1 MTTPSHRRG
10 WLAGAPP
17 TSGSPR
23 SASLLPRG
31 LLIVLCLA
39 VIAPV
44 AAAGAADEDRRT
56 PVVRAVERAQP
67 AVVNVSA
74 DQAVAVQRDPF
85 FDQFFNDFFE
95 ARPRRQRYTRTSLGS
110 GVIVRPDGYV
120 LTNAHVVARGQNIKV
135 VLADEREL
143 VARVVGVDADADI
156 AVLKVDG
163 GTLPHLEFGNSED
176 LMIGETV
183 IAIGNPFGFSHTVTT
198 GVISA
203 VRRSLKSEGRTY
215 LDFIQTDA
223 SINPGNSGGPLL
235 NIRGELIGINTA
247 IYGGAQNIG
256 FAIPARRASQVVA
269 DLIRYGE
276 VRRSYLGIQVQD
288 LTPELASALGI
299 EARHGVVVREVEED
313 GPGRTAGLAP
323 GDVIL
328 EIDGHD
334 VRDRSEFDE
343 RASAA
348 AVGSTLRLTIQR
360 GSERRDVAVA
370 ARELTDDRVDEVGW
384 RQLGLKVKDKSRND
398 AVAIT
403 SVRRGSPADR
413 AGIRP
418 GDLLVALNGV
428 ATESVGAYR
437 RALSSLRT
445 AGEAQLAVQRGPA
458 QYRLTL
464 PIN

>member
-1 MTTPSHRRG
+1 MIRTKDTLRA
-10 WLAGAPP
+10 LVGA
-17 TSGSPR
+17 
-23 SASLLPRG
+23 
-31 LLIVLCLA
+31 LCLTA
-39 VIAPV
+39 LAL
-44 AAAGAADEDRRT
+44 AAHAGAADDDRRPPGGADGDRRT
-56 PVVRAVERAQP
+56 PVVRAVERTQP
-67 AVVNVSA
+67 AVVNVSTE
-74 DQAVAVQRDPF
+74 QVVAVQRDPF

-95 ARPRRQRYTRTSLGS
+95 ARPRRKRYTRTSLGS

-120 LTNAHVVARGQNIKV
+120 LTNAHVIARGQNIKV

-143 VARVVGVDADADI
+143 DARVVGVDADADI

-163 GTLPHLEFGNSED
+163 GTLPHLEFGDSDD
-176 LMIGETV
+176 LLIGETV

-256 FAIPARRASQVVA
+256 FAIPARRANQVVA

-288 LTPELASALGI
+288 LTADLASALGI
-299 EARHGVVVREVEED
+299 EARHGVVVRSVED
-313 GPGRTAGLAP
+313 GSPGAVAGLEP

-328 EIDGHD
+328 EVDGHD

-348 AVGSTLRLTIQR
+348 AVGSTMKLTVQR
-360 GSERRDVAVA
+360 GASRREVAVA
-370 ARELTDDRVDEVGW
+370 ARELTDDRVDEIAW
-384 RQLGLKVKDKSRND
+384 RMLGLKAKDKSRSD
-398 AVAIT
+398 AVAIN

-418 GDLLVALNGV
+418 GDLLVALGST
-428 ATESVGAYR
+428 ATDSLEAFR
-437 RALSSLRT
+437 RAVGSLRG
-445 AGEAQLAVQRGPA
+445 ASEAQLVIQRGRA

-464 PIN
+464 PTE

>member
-1 MTTPSHRRG
+1 VSRTSHTLRA
-10 WLAGAPP
+10 LVAA
-17 TSGSPR
+17 
-23 SASLLPRG
+23 
-31 LLIVLCLA
+31 LCLA
-39 VIAPV
+39 TLPV
-44 AAAGAADEDRRT
+44 HAGAADDDRRT
-56 PVVRAVERAQP
+56 PVVRAVERTQP

-74 DQAVAVQRDPF
+74 DQVVTAQRDPF
-85 FDQFFNDFFE
+85 FEQFFNDFFE

-120 LTNAHVVARGQNIKV
+120 LTNAHVIARGQNIKV

-143 VARVVGVDADADI
+143 TARVVGVDADADI

-163 GTLPHLEFGNSED
+163 GTLPHLEFANSDD

-256 FAIPARRASQVVA
+256 FAIPAKRANQVVA

-299 EARHGVVVREVEED
+299 EARHGVVVRELED
-313 GPGRTAGLAP
+313 GSPGKAAGLEP

-328 EIDGHD
+328 EVDGHD

-343 RASAA
+343 RAAAA
-348 AVGSTLRLTIQR
+348 AVGSTLKLSIQR
-360 GSERRDVAVA
+360 GASRREVAVA
-370 ARELTDDRVDEVGW
+370 ARELTDVHVDDVGW
-384 RQLGLKVKDKSRND
+384 RMLGLKVKDKSRTD

-413 AGIRP
+413 TGIRP

-428 ATESVGAYR
+428 ATESVGAFR
-437 RALSSLRT
+437 RAVSSLRG
-445 AGEAQLAVQRGPA
+445 AAEAQLAIQRGPA

-464 PIN
+464 PVD

>member
-1 MTTPSHRRG
+1 MSRTSHTPRAL
-10 WLAGAPP
+10 LAA
-17 TSGSPR
+17 
-23 SASLLPRG
+23 
-31 LLIVLCLA
+31 LCLA
-39 VIAPV
+39 AVALAAPSHAV
-44 AAAGAADEDRRT
+44 DEDRRT
-56 PVVRAVERAQP
+56 PVVRAVERVQP

-74 DQAVAVQRDPF
+74 EQGVAVQRDPF

-120 LTNAHVVARGQNIKV
+120 LTNAHVIARGQNIKV

-143 VARVVGVDADADI
+143 PARVVGVDADADI

-163 GTLPHLEFGNSED
+163 GTLPHLEFGSSDD

-256 FAIPARRASQVVA
+256 FAIPAKRASQVVS

-299 EARHGVVVREVEED
+299 EARHGVVVREVED
-313 GPGRTAGLAP
+313 GGPGAAAGLEP

-328 EIDGHD
+328 EVDGHD

-348 AVGSTLRLTIQR
+348 AIGSTLKLSVQR
-360 GSERRDVAVA
+360 GTSRREIAVA
-370 ARELTDDRVDEVGW
+370 ARELTEEHVDEVGW
-384 RQLGLKVKDKSRND
+384 RLIGLKVKDKSRTD

-428 ATESVGAYR
+428 ATDSVATWR
-437 RALSSLRT
+437 RAISSLRG
-445 AGEAQLAVQRGPA
+445 AGEAQLAIQRGPA

-464 PIN
+464 PID

>member
-1 MTTPSHRRG
+1 VKSSHSAARRSAVLLCLVAAT
-10 WLAGAPP
+10 LAG
-17 TSGSPR
+17 T
-23 SASLLPRG
+23 
-31 LLIVLCLA
+31 
-39 VIAPV
+39 
-44 AAAGAADEDRRT
+44 AGAFDDGRRT
-56 PVVRAVERAQP
+56 PIVRAVEQASP
-67 AVVNVSA
+67 AVVNISA
-74 DQAVAVQRDPF
+74 EQVVVVQRDPF
-85 FDQFFNDFFE
+85 FEQFFNDFFE
-95 ARPRRQRYTRTSLGS
+95 ARPRQKRYTRTSLGS
-110 GVIVRPDGYV
+110 GVIVRSDGYV
-120 LTNAHVVARGQNIKV
+120 LTNAHVIARGQNIKV

-143 VARVVGVDADADI
+143 DARVVGVDADADI
-156 AVLKVDG
+156 AVLKVEA
-163 GTLPHLEFGNSED
+163 GTLPHLEFASSDD

-203 VRRSLKSEGRTY
+203 VRRSLKSEGRTF

-235 NIRGELIGINTA
+235 NIRGALIGINTA

-256 FAIPARRASQVVA
+256 FAIPAKRASQVVG

-276 VRRSYLGIQVQD
+276 VRRSYLGVQVQD

-299 EARHGVVVREVEED
+299 ETRHGVVVREVED
-313 GPGRTAGLAP
+313 GSPGESAGIEP

-343 RASAA
+343 RVAA
-348 AVGSTLRLTIQR
+348 AAIGSTLKLTVQR
-360 GSERRDVAVA
+360 GTNQRTVAVA
-370 ARELTDDRVDEVGW
+370 ASQLTETRVDDIGW
-384 RQLGLKVKDKSRND
+384 RLLGVKVKDKARSD

-403 SVRRGSPADR
+403 AVRRGSHADR

-418 GDLLVALNGV
+418 GDLLIAVNGTATDSVSAFRQAVSALR
-428 ATESVGAYR
+428 GA
-437 RALSSLRT
+437 A
-445 AGEAQLAVQRGPA
+445 EAQLAIQRGRA

-464 PIN
+464 PLE

>member
-1 MTTPSHRRG
+1 MTGGAAAVRTTAALLLL
-10 WLAGAPP
+10 LAA
-17 TSGSPR
+17 
-23 SASLLPRG
+23 
-31 LLIVLCLA
+31 IA
-39 VIAPV
+39 VAAPV
-44 AAAGAADEDRRT
+44 RALDDARRT
-56 PVVRAVERAQP
+56 PIVRAVERTRP
-67 AVVNVSA
+67 AVVNISA
-74 DQAVAVQRDPF
+74 DQVVVVQRDPF
-85 FDQFFNDFFE
+85 FEQFFNDFFE
-95 ARPRRQRYTRTSLGS
+95 ARPRQKRYTRTSLGS
-110 GVIVRPDGYV
+110 GVIVRSDGYV
-120 LTNAHVVARGQNIKV
+120 LTNAHVIARGQNIKV

-143 VARVVGVDADADI
+143 DARVVGVDADADI
-156 AVLKVDG
+156 AVLKVES

-203 VRRSLKSEGRTY
+203 VRRSLKSEGRTF

-256 FAIPARRASQVVA
+256 FAIPAKRANQVVS

-299 EARHGVVVREVEED
+299 EARNGVVVREVEA
-313 GPGRTAGLAP
+313 GSPGASAGLEP

-328 EIDGHD
+328 EVDGHD

-343 RASAA
+343 RAAA
-348 AVGSTLRLTIQR
+348 AAIGSTLELSVQR
-360 GSERRDVAVA
+360 GASRRTVAVA
-370 ARELTDDRVDEVGW
+370 AGQLTEQRVDEIGW
-384 RQLGLKVKDKSRND
+384 RVLGLKVKDKSKSD

-403 SVRRGSPADR
+403 AVRRGSHADR

-418 GDLLVALNGV
+418 GDLLIAVNGA
-428 ATESVGAYR
+428 ATESVTAFRQAVTALRGA
-437 RALSSLRT
+437 A
-445 AGEAQLAVQRGPA
+445 EAQLAIQRGRA

-464 PIN
+464 PIE

>member
-1 MTTPSHRRG
+1 VS
-10 WLAGAPP
+10 
-17 TSGSPR
+17 SG
-23 SASLLPRG
+23 
-31 LLIVLCLA
+31 
-39 VIAPV
+39 
-44 AAAGAADEDRRT
+44 AAAARMGAAISCLLATIAVYGPSGAYPAWAHDDARRT
-56 PVVRAVERAQP
+56 PIVRAVEQTSP
-67 AVVNVSA
+67 AVVNISA
-74 DQAVAVQRDPF
+74 EQAVLVSRDPF
-85 FDQFFNDFFE
+85 FEQFFNDFFE

-120 LTNAHVVARGQNIKV
+120 LTNAHVIARGQNIKV

-143 VARVVGVDADADI
+143 DARVVGVDADADI

-163 GTLPHLEFGNSED
+163 GTLPHLEFGNSDD
-176 LMIGETV
+176 LLIGETV

-215 LDFIQTDA
+215 LDFVQTDA

-256 FAIPARRASQVVA
+256 FAIPARRAGQVVA
-269 DLIRYGE
+269 ELIRYGE

-299 EARHGVVVREVEED
+299 AVRQGVVVREVAD
-313 GPGRTAGLAP
+313 DSPGAVAGLEP

-328 EIDGHD
+328 EVDGRD

-348 AVGSTLRLTIQR
+348 AIGSTLKLTVQR
-360 GSERRDVAVA
+360 GSSRRDVAVA
-370 ARELTDDRVDEVGW
+370 ARELTVEQLDDVGW
-384 RQLGLKVKDKSRND
+384 RLLGFKVKDRSRTD
-398 AVAIT
+398 AVAIA

-413 AGIRP
+413 VGIRP
-418 GDLLVALNGV
+418 GDLLIALNGV
-428 ATESVGAYR
+428 ATESVGTFR
-437 RALSSLRT
+437 RAVSSLRGAT
-445 AGEAQLAVQRGPA
+445 ETQVLIQRGPA

-464 PIN
+464 PVE

>member
-1 MTTPSHRRG
+1 VRIRAVTPRT
-10 WLAGAPP
+10 A
-17 TSGSPR
+17 
-23 SASLLPRG
+23 
-31 LLIVLCLA
+31 LA
-39 VIAPV
+39 VLLLSALARPATV
-44 AAAGAADEDRRT
+44 DAQSDDRRT
-56 PVVRAVERAQP
+56 PVVRAVEQTRP

-74 DQAVAVQRDPF
+74 EQVVAVQRDPF

-95 ARPRRQRYTRTSLGS
+95 ARPRQKRYTRTSLGS
-110 GVIVRPDGYV
+110 GVIVRSDGYV
-120 LTNAHVVARGQNIKV
+120 LTNAHVIARGQSIKV

-143 VARVVGVDADADI
+143 DARVVGVDADADI

-203 VRRSLKSEGRTY
+203 VRRSLKSEGRTF

-235 NIRGELIGINTA
+235 NIRGDLIGINTA

-256 FAIPARRASQVVA
+256 FAIPARRANQVVS

-288 LTPELASALGI
+288 LTAELASALGI
-299 EARHGVVVREVEED
+299 DAKHGVVVRGVED
-313 GPGRTAGLAP
+313 GSPGALSGLEP

-328 EIDGHD
+328 EVDGHD

-343 RASAA
+343 RAAA
-348 AVGSTLRLTIQR
+348 TAVGSILKLTVQR
-360 GSERRDVAVA
+360 GGSRRTVAVA
-370 ARELTDDRVDEVGW
+370 ARQLTDEHVDEVGW
-384 RQLGLKVKDKSRND
+384 RLLGIKVKDKARTD

-403 SVRRGSPADR
+403 AVRRGSHADR

-418 GDLLVALNGV
+418 GDLLIALNGV
-428 ATESVGAYR
+428 ATLSLPAYRQAVGA
-437 RALSSLRT
+437 LRG
-445 AGEAQLAVQRGPA
+445 AGDAQVAVQRGRS

-464 PIN
+464 PLD

>member
-1 MTTPSHRRG
+1 VTIDRCTPRAA
-10 WLAGAPP
+10 LAALALAALALLAPP
-17 TSGSPR
+17 T
-23 SASLLPRG
+23 
-31 LLIVLCLA
+31 
-39 VIAPV
+39 
-44 AAAGAADEDRRT
+44 AGRADDEDRRT
-56 PVVRAVERAQP
+56 PVVRAVERTRP

-74 DQAVAVQRDPF
+74 EQVVAQRDPF
-85 FDQFFNDFFE
+85 FEQFFNDFFE
-95 ARPRRQRYTRTSLGS
+95 VRPRQRRYTRTSLGS
-110 GVIVRPDGYV
+110 GVIVRADGYV
-120 LTNAHVVARGQNIKV
+120 LTNAHVIARGQNIKV

-143 VARVVGVDADADI
+143 DARVVGVDADADI

-163 GTLPHLEFGNSED
+163 GTLPHLEFGNSDD

-203 VRRSLKSEGRTY
+203 VRRSLLSEGRTF

-256 FAIPARRASQVVA
+256 FAIPAKRARQVVSE
-269 DLIRYGE
+269 LIRYGE

-299 EARHGVVVREVEED
+299 EARSGVVVRGLED
-313 GPGRTAGLAP
+313 GSPGEQAGLEP

-328 EIDGHD
+328 EVDGHD
-334 VRDRSEFDE
+334 VRDRAEFDE
-343 RASAA
+343 RAAA
-348 AVGSTLRLTIQR
+348 AAIGSVLKLTVLR
-360 GSERRDVAVA
+360 GSSRRTIPVAV
-370 ARELTDDRVDEVGW
+370 RELTDERIDEVGW
-384 RQLGLKVKDKSRND
+384 RTLGIKVKDRARTD
-398 AVAIT
+398 AVAVT
-403 SVRRGSPADR
+403 SVRRGSHADR

-418 GDLLVALNGV
+418 GDLLIAVNGV
-428 ATESVGAYR
+428 ATDSATAYR
-437 RALSSLRT
+437 RAIGALRG
-445 AGEAQLAVQRGPA
+445 ASDAQVVVQRGRA

-464 PIN
+464 PLD

>member
-1 MTTPSHRRG
+1 VSRTNHTLRA
-10 WLAGAPP
+10 LVAA
-17 TSGSPR
+17 
-23 SASLLPRG
+23 
-31 LLIVLCLA
+31 LCLA
-39 VIAPV
+39 ALPV
-44 AAAGAADEDRRT
+44 STGAYDDDRRT
-56 PVVRAVERAQP
+56 PVVRAVERTQP

-74 DQAVAVQRDPF
+74 DQVVTAQRDPF

-120 LTNAHVVARGQNIKV
+120 LTNAHVIARGQSIKV

-156 AVLKVDG
+156 AVLKIDG
-163 GTLPHLEFGNSED
+163 GTLPHLEFANSDD

-256 FAIPARRASQVVA
+256 FAIPAKRASQVVA

-299 EARHGVVVREVEED
+299 EARHGVVVRELED
-313 GPGRTAGLAP
+313 GGPGKAAGLEP

-328 EIDGHD
+328 EVDGHD

-343 RASAA
+343 RAAA
-348 AVGSTLRLTIQR
+348 AAIGSTLKLTIQR
-360 GSERRDVAVA
+360 GANRRVVAVA
-370 ARELTDDRVDEVGW
+370 ARELTEGHVDDVGW
-384 RQLGLKVKDKSRND
+384 RLLGLKVKDKSRTD

-403 SVRRGSPADR
+403 SVRRGSAADR

-428 ATESVGAYR
+428 ATESVGAFR
-437 RALSSLRT
+437 RAVSSLRG
-445 AGEAQLAVQRGPA
+445 AAEAQLAIQRGPA

-464 PIN
+464 PVD

>member
-1 MTTPSHRRG
+1 MTST
-10 WLAGAPP
+10 A
-17 TSGSPR
+17 R
-23 SASLLPRG
+23 SRPGGVAA
-31 LLIVLCLA
+31 LCLTA
-39 VIAPV
+39 LALAIP
-44 AAAGAADEDRRT
+44 AGAADDERRT
-56 PVVRAVERAQP
+56 PVVRAVEQARP
-67 AVVNVSA
+67 AVVNISA
-74 DQAVAVQRDPF
+74 EQVVVVQRDPF
-85 FDQFFNDFFE
+85 FEQFFNDFFE
-95 ARPRRQRYTRTSLGS
+95 ARPRRAALHPDQPGS

-120 LTNAHVVARGQNIKV
+120 LTNAHVVARGQRIKV

-143 VARVVGVDADADI
+143 DARVVGVDADADI
-156 AVLKVDG
+156 AVLKVEA

-203 VRRSLKSEGRTY
+203 LRRSLKSEGRTF

-256 FAIPARRASQVVA
+256 FAIPAKRASQVVG

-276 VRRSYLGIQVQD
+276 VRRSYLGVQVQD

-299 EARHGVVVREVEED
+299 DTRHGVVVREVESD
-313 GPGRTAGLAP
+313 GPAAEAGLAP

-343 RASAA
+343 RAAA
-348 AVGSTLRLTIQR
+348 AAIGSKLELTIQR
-360 GSERRDVAVA
+360 GAGRSSVTVA
-370 ARELTDDRVDEVGW
+370 ARQLTDEHVDEVGW
-384 RQLGLKVKDKSRND
+384 RLLGLKVKEKARTD
-398 AVAIT
+398 AVAINA
-403 SVRRGSPADR
+403 VRRGSHADR

-418 GDLLVALNGV
+418 GDLLVALNGG
-428 ATESVGAYR
+428 ATDSATSFRHAVTALRGA
-437 RALSSLRT
+437 SD
-445 AGEAQLAVQRGPA
+445 AQLAIQRGPA

-464 PIN
+464 PLD

>member
-1 MTTPSHRRG
+1 VTGSNAAVRTTAAILL
-10 WLAGAPP
+10 LAGIA
-17 TSGSPR
+17 
-23 SASLLPRG
+23 
-31 LLIVLCLA
+31 LA
-39 VIAPV
+39 GPARAIDDA
-44 AAAGAADEDRRT
+44 RRT
-56 PVVRAVERAQP
+56 PIVRAVERARP
-67 AVVNVSA
+67 AVVNISA
-74 DQAVAVQRDPF
+74 EQVVVVQRDPF
-85 FDQFFNDFFE
+85 FEQFFNDFFE
-95 ARPRRQRYTRTSLGS
+95 ARPRQKRYTRTSLGS

-120 LTNAHVVARGQNIKV
+120 LTNAHVIARGQNIKV

-143 VARVVGVDADADI
+143 DARVVGVDADADI
-156 AVLKVDG
+156 AVLKVEG

-203 VRRSLKSEGRTY
+203 VRRSLKSEGRTF

-235 NIRGELIGINTA
+235 NIRGDLIGINTA

-256 FAIPARRASQVVA
+256 FAIPAKRANQVVS

-299 EARHGVVVREVEED
+299 EARNGVVVREVED
-313 GPGRTAGLAP
+313 GSPGASAGLEP

-328 EIDGHD
+328 EVDGHD

-343 RASAA
+343 RAAA
-348 AVGSTLRLTIQR
+348 AAIGSTLELSVQR
-360 GSERRDVAVA
+360 GANRRTVAVA
-370 ARELTDDRVDEVGW
+370 ASQLTEQRVDEIGW
-384 RQLGLKVKDKSRND
+384 RVLGVKVKDKSKSD

-403 SVRRGSPADR
+403 AVRRGSHADR

-418 GDLLVALNGV
+418 GDLLIAVNGA
-428 ATESVGAYR
+428 ATESVSGFRQAVTALRGA
-437 RALSSLRT
+437 A
-445 AGEAQLAVQRGPA
+445 EAQLAIQRGRA

-464 PIN
+464 PVE